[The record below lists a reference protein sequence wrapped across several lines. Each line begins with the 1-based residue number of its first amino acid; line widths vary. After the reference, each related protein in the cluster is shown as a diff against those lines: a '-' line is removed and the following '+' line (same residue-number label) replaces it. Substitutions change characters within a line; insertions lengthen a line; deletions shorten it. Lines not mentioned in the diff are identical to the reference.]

1 MVMSMLKT
9 NEFEKKEFYK
19 WLSEQISS
27 RQLSDYV
34 SAFSLIDNHY
44 RQNGLLTVGIFDTRD
59 IDTLKKILSNIIRGK
74 EFKQKYPNKAVVAK
88 LGLSYYIKYL
98 ERTMLLS
105 AGPNSLINE
114 SLKCNARSNIEE
126 TVIKMVDGKSINKK
140 ANIRKVVSSELE
152 NHSECEAK
160 ESYMRTLHCEHKV
173 NYTNKEE
180 SENLQIKSAS
190 SNDEWSLL
198 DFLDNKN
205 VKYVDKTKKG
215 GCVWIIGGYELTPI
229 IEECREHGVNF
240 RFSER
245 GGLASGKKPAWWVRL
260 KENRVVKSE
269 SHSCGVATDK
279 ADYAKA
285 LEAGAIFENWLLNK
299 NYSKTNIKSIINDI
313 KVCVRIAEIQQ
324 INNVN
329 LLHARN
335 SNEIK
340 PAINTLSKTESFRR
354 LDSKH
359 NFKYTKSLEQ
369 LVAALSEWEKEIQS
383 TESRVAVNNVKIQAN
398 EDLSKKTIPIEFKV
412 AYDDHNSK
420 HTLNQK
426 EQDHEGEMVG
436 EKSSRS
442 DSLHKEE
449 ERGKLSLNTVEFKKD
464 LLKPDGIH
472 NQVIVI
478 KGDRDIHDTIMQDN
492 PSVQNRPQIS
502 DHNNGVKSTEKSL
515 SGVIIKTKITATRES
530 DSLITNRNE
539 NKEQESTFEKEVSQ
553 KQDSVNH
560 AETERIISDQRKSK
574 SLQRTAYSED
584 DSQNEPSD
592 KGRQTSNDKYQQDRT
607 SLLSE
612 EQRTFEEIFEVEKE
626 NYEEDSIEN
635 LNLHVRAINA
645 LARRKIFTVKD
656 FLMMTPQDLFESKS
670 LGVKSFNE
678 IVNSV
683 DEYCST
689 YRNTKTE
696 YVSQSMLET
705 RAKLIGCKEDV
716 FAYRWDVLS
725 ERYNDDVKVS
735 EALQNLSLIDIN
747 LLEVCK
753 NQCNTVEYLRKALSS
768 FYNQYLPDDLQ
779 VYAIEKD
786 AKLIPQDRLNHLIR
800 GYIFAY
806 TDDANI
812 ESCLKNQLTSQDMT
826 VRNYIIGV
834 KKNRFSDEKFKTIC
848 RFIRWLSFDLYK
860 DLTDVLEN
868 MHLSDREM
876 IVVTLRG
883 NGKTLE
889 QVGQQVGVTRE
900 RVRQIESK
908 VERRFAQQLRVTN
921 LIRKLYAEKSE
932 NVVLTRAD
940 CRAYFGEESDVFL
953 NLLRITKFVDYEY
966 DSDYDVFVIAKTSVK
981 ESILEFMD
989 TVPESFS
996 EEKLVSIQNR
1006 GITEYGLTV
1015 DLIQRAINDRYTKSG
1030 RFYSTSKITLKTIY
1044 NAVLR
1049 EFYPDGIHVYDENEL
1064 LGFRKHVHEMFG
1076 DVDLPEN
1083 NRALTAGICRD
1094 GMTILCGRGK
1104 YKLTQKQYMPDA
1116 LAKKIKKYIDRS
1128 KNNVFFMNTIFYEF
1142 QDELVDVGVDN
1153 KYYLQGIL
1161 KSLYGDIYYFRR
1173 DYLMKNDVDTSI
1185 HGLIQD
1191 YVKKN
1196 KYPVSKED
1204 IMRKFPGVTEIV
1216 IAMAL
1221 SDKSFIKLWGRYM
1234 NASSLQFSPK
1244 EMKTIDGIMQK
1255 MVFQGNGYA
1264 YSKDIYAELIKRIP
1278 YALSRNSINL
1288 PYELLSVLG
1297 YIYSKKCIIS
1307 RPYIALRG
1315 VEIGKTSER
1324 MDEFICNDSV
1334 VSISAIT
1341 AYAKRIHMTIYSTLT
1356 FLEGYFDKYLLVNSK
1371 QIASYDYI
1379 GINQEAMEEV
1389 DQILQTEVY
1398 NTMAIR
1404 ELQCINQLPHINVNW
1419 NEWLIFSIINVVSE
1433 KLEVA
1438 TSDPIMKRA
1447 IPLISPK
1454 GKMNN
1459 NYDVSSM
1466 DKDYQGDLQSEQSI
1480 DNLDDMLEEF
1490 IEELFD
1496 DIDFDN

>member
-1 MVMSMLKT
+1 MSMLKT

-59 IDTLKKILSNIIRGK
+59 IDTLKKVLSNIIRGK

-198 DFLDNKN
+198 GFLDNKN

-245 GGLASGKKPAWWVRL
+245 GGLASGKNPAWWVRL
-260 KENRVVKSE
+260 QKNRVVKSE
-269 SHSCGVATDK
+269 SHLCGVATDK
-279 ADYAKA
+279 DDYAKT

-313 KVCVRIAEIQQ
+313 KVCVRIAEIQK
-324 INNVN
+324 INNAN

-436 EKSSRS
+436 EKSSQS

-472 NQVIVI
+472 NQVTVI
-478 KGDRDIHDTIMQDN
+478 NDGRDIHDTKMQDN
-492 PSVQNRPQIS
+492 PSVQNSNNENNITSDKRPLP
-502 DHNNGVKSTEKSL
+502 GLV
-515 SGVIIKTKITATRES
+515 IKTKITATRES
-530 DSLITNRNE
+530 DSPIANHNE
-539 NKEQESTFEKEVSQ
+539 NKEQESILEKEVSQ

-560 AETERIISDQRKSK
+560 AETERIISDQRNSIR
-574 SLQRTAYSED
+574 LQRTSYSED
-584 DSQNEPSD
+584 GSQNEPSYT
-592 KGRQTSNDKYQQDRT
+592 GRQISNEKYNQDRT
-607 SLLSE
+607 SLLSK
-612 EQRTFEEIFEVEKE
+612 EQRTFEEIFEVVKE
-626 NYEEDSIEN
+626 NYDEDSLEN
-635 LNLHVRAINA
+635 INLHIRSYNA

-656 FLMMTPQDLFESKS
+656 FLMMTPEDLFESKS

-678 IVNSV
+678 IVNAI
-683 DEYCST
+683 DKHCST
-689 YRNTKTE
+689 YRNTKKE
-696 YVSQSMLET
+696 YASQSMLGT
-705 RAKLIGCKEDV
+705 RTKLIVCKEDV
-716 FAYRWDVLS
+716 LAYRWDVLS
-725 ERYNDDVKVS
+725 ERYNGDVKVS

-747 LLEVCK
+747 LLEACK
-753 NQCNTVEYLRKALSS
+753 NQYNTVEYLRKALSS

-786 AKLIPQDRLNHLIR
+786 AKLIPQDRLDRLIR

-806 TDDANI
+806 TDDTDI
-812 ESCLKNQLTSQDMT
+812 ESCLMNQLTSQNMT

-834 KKNRFSDEKFKTIC
+834 KKNRFSDEKFKTVY
-848 RFIRWLSFDLYK
+848 RFIRWLSFDLNK
-860 DLTDVLEN
+860 DFTDILEN

-883 NGKTLE
+883 KGKTLE
-889 QVGQQVGVTRE
+889 QVGRQVGVTRE

-908 VERRFAQQLRVTN
+908 VERRFAQQLRITN
-921 LIRKLYAEKSE
+921 LIKKLYAEKNE
-932 NVVLTRAD
+932 NVVLTRSD
-940 CRAYFGEESDVFL
+940 CRGYFGEDADVFL
-953 NLLRITKFVDYEY
+953 DLLRITKFIDYEY
-966 DSDYDVFVIAKTSVK
+966 DSDYDVFVIAKTTVK
-981 ESILEFMD
+981 ESIREFME

-1006 GITEYGLTV
+1006 GITEYGLTI
-1015 DLIQRAINDRYTKSG
+1015 DLVQRAINDRYTKSG
-1030 RFYSTSKITLKTIY
+1030 RFYSTSKITLKSIY
-1044 NAVLR
+1044 NTILR
-1049 EFYPDGIHVYDENEL
+1049 EFYPNGIHVYDENEL
-1064 LGFRKHVHEMFG
+1064 LGFRKHVHEIFG

-1083 NRALTAGICRD
+1083 NRALTAGLCRD

-1104 YKLTQKQYMPDA
+1104 YKLTQKQYIPDA
-1116 LAKKIKKYIDRS
+1116 LAKEIKKYIDRS

-1142 QDELVDVGVDN
+1142 QDELADAGIDN

-1173 DYLMKNDVDTSI
+1173 DYLMKNDEGTNI

-1196 KYPVSKED
+1196 KHPVSKED

-1244 EMKTIDGIMQK
+1244 EKKTIDGIMQK

-1264 YSKDIYAELIKRIP
+1264 YGKDIYAELTKRIP

-1324 MDEFICNDSV
+1324 MDEFISNDCV

-1341 AYAKRIHMTIYSTLT
+1341 AYAKKIHMTIYSILT
-1356 FLEGYFDKYLLVNSK
+1356 FLEGYFDKYLLVNSR

-1389 DQILQTEVY
+1389 DRILQTEVY
-1398 NTMAIR
+1398 STMAIR
-1404 ELQCINQLPHINVNW
+1404 ELQCISQLPSINVSW
-1419 NEWLIFSIINVVSE
+1419 NEWLIYSIIKKISVD
-1433 KLEVA
+1433 LEVA
-1438 TSDPIMKRA
+1438 TSGSQMKHS

-1454 GKMNN
+1454 GKMNIE
-1459 NYDVSSM
+1459 YDVHNM
-1466 DKDYQGDLQSEQSI
+1466 DKNYQGDLQSEQSI

-1496 DIDFDN
+1496 DIDFEN